1 MARGQYGASVGE
13 ERWWRRAP
21 SGWQR
26 SREEWERL
34 SEQDQQAWWRYYQ
47 QYEQPYAQQYQQAGA
62 YYPGWHWDGYR
73 WVREHEYQQYPGW
86 RWETG
91 YGGAAGRWVRERERR
106 W

>member
-13 ERWWRRAP
+13 DRWWRRAP

-34 SEQDQQAWWRYYQ
+34 PEQDQQAWWRYYQ
-47 QYEQPYAQQYQQAGA
+47 QYPQP
-62 YYPGWHWDGYR
+62 YYPGWRWDAAAGR
-73 WVREHEYQQYPGW
+73 WVREHERQQYPGW
-86 RWETG
+86 RWVPG
-91 YGGAAGRWVRERERR
+91 YGGAGRWERERT